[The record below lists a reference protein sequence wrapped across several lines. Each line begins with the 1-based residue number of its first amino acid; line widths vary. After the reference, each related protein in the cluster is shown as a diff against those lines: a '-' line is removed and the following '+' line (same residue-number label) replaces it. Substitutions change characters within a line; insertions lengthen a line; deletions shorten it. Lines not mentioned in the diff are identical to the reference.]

1 MENIENKSIYE
12 VLKER
17 DLIKQIA
24 FEDEFIEL
32 SKNKKT
38 FVYLG
43 IDPTADSI
51 HIGHFIPLM
60 MMSYFQKCGH
70 TPVILVGGGTAL
82 IGDPSGKTDM
92 RKMLTKEDIQ
102 NNVNSIKKQIEKF
115 VSFEGDNAAIIVNNA
130 DWILDLNYMD
140 FIRTYGVH
148 FNINRM
154 LAAECFKQRMEKGLT
169 FFELN
174 YMLMQSYDFLHLF
187 ETKNCQVEIGGDDQ
201 WSNMLAGVDLI
212 RKIHKKGSFCLT
224 CPLLLNADGVKMG
237 KTVNGAL
244 WLDSKKTS
252 PYEFY
257 QYWRNI
263 RDSEVY
269 DVLRMLT
276 YIPMD
281 EVKRLS
287 SLEGEKI
294 NEAKKIA
301 AFEITKLIHGEEEA
315 LKAKES
321 AEALFEKD
329 KNSANMPT
337 FDASS
342 LFANNDNITLIDILV
357 ESKTVSSKSQARTLI
372 EQGGISINDEKITDT
387 KYILKK
393 SEFEDN
399 FFILKKGKKTFIK
412 LHSKFKEVATLLLL
426 YYCYSCIIML

>member
-337 FDASS
+337 FDASY
-342 LFANNDNITLIDILV
+342 LFTNNDNITLIDILV

-412 LHSKFKEVATLLLL
+412 ITF
-426 YYCYSCIIML
+426 

>member
-115 VSFEGDNAAIIVNNA
+115 VSFEGDNAAIIINNA

-342 LFANNDNITLIDILV
+342 LFTNNDNITLIDILV

-412 LHSKFKEVATLLLL
+412 ITF
-426 YYCYSCIIML
+426 

>member
-32 SKNKKT
+32 SKSKKT

-92 RKMLTKEDIQ
+92 RKMLTKKDIQ

-412 LHSKFKEVATLLLL
+412 ITF
-426 YYCYSCIIML
+426 

>member
-1 MENIENKSIYE
+1 MENIKNKSIYE

-237 KTVNGAL
+237 KTVYGAL

-342 LFANNDNITLIDILV
+342 LFANNDITTLIDILV

-412 LHSKFKEVATLLLL
+412 ITF
-426 YYCYSCIIML
+426 

>member
-1 MENIENKSIYE
+1 MDTNNLTNKSIYD

-24 FEDEFIEL
+24 FEDEFIQL
-32 SKNKKT
+32 AKTKKT

-51 HIGHFIPLM
+51 HIGHFIPLI

-92 RKMLTKEDIQ
+92 RKMLTKEDIK
-102 NNVNSIKKQIEKF
+102 NNVESIKKQVAKF
-115 VSFEGDNAAIIVNNA
+115 VSFEGENAAIIVNNA

-140 FIRTYGVH
+140 FIRTYGIH
-148 FNINRM
+148 FNVNRM
-154 LAAECFKQRMEKGLT
+154 LSAECFKQRMEKGLT

-187 ETKNCQVEIGGDDQ
+187 ETQKCQVEIGGDDQ

-224 CPLLLNADGVKMG
+224 CPLLLNADGIKMG

-244 WLDSKKTS
+244 WLDPKKTS

-263 RDSEVY
+263 RDNEVY

-276 YIPMD
+276 YLPMD

-315 LKAKES
+315 IKAKES
-321 AEALFEKD
+321 AEALFENQ
-329 KNSANMPT
+329 KNSNNMPE
-337 FDASS
+337 FNISNE
-342 LFANNDNITLIDILV
+342 LLPNNEIPIIDILV
-357 ESKTVSSKSQARTLI
+357 NSKLAPSKGQARILI

-387 KYILKK
+387 KYIINKND
-393 SEFEDN
+393 FDGY
-399 FFILKKGKKTFIK
+399 FILKKGKKTFIK
-412 LHSKFKEVATLLLL
+412 
-426 YYCYSCIIML
+426 IIF

>member
-412 LHSKFKEVATLLLL
+412 ITF
-426 YYCYSCIIML
+426 

>member
-32 SKNKKT
+32 SKSKKT

-154 LAAECFKQRMEKGLT
+154 LAAECYKQRMEKGLT

-342 LFANNDNITLIDILV
+342 LFTNNDNITLIDILV
-357 ESKTVSSKSQARTLI
+357 ESKTVSSKSKARTLI

-412 LHSKFKEVATLLLL
+412 ITF
-426 YYCYSCIIML
+426 

>member
-357 ESKTVSSKSQARTLI
+357 ESRTVSSKSQARTLI

-412 LHSKFKEVATLLLL
+412 ITF
-426 YYCYSCIIML
+426 

>member
-32 SKNKKT
+32 SKSKKT

-357 ESKTVSSKSQARTLI
+357 ESKTVPSKSQARTLI

-412 LHSKFKEVATLLLL
+412 ITF
-426 YYCYSCIIML
+426 